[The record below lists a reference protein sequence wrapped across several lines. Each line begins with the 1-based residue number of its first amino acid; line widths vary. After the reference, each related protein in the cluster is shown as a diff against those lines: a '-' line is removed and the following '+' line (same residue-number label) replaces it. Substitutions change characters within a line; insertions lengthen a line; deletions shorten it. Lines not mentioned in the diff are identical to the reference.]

1 MNEIN
6 IYEKDSFGNNVLF
19 DIIVF
24 SHTPD
29 VGEKIFCQDKWYIV
43 QERWYLSQLGT
54 ATTNIVI
61 EEF

>member
-6 IYEKDSFGNNVLF
+6 IYEKDTMGNNLLF

-24 SHTPD
+24 SNTPN
-29 VGEKIFCQDKWYIV
+29 VGEKIFYQDKWYIV
-43 QERWYLSQLGT
+43 QERWYLAQLGT
-54 ATTNIVI
+54 ATTNILI